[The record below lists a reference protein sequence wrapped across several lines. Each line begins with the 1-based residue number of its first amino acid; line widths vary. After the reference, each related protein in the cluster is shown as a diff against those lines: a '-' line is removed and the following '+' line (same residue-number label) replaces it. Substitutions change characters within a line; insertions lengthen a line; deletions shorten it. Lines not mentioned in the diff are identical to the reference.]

1 MAMDD
6 QRIAR
11 AINHLNHLGEDA
23 DLFSFDA
30 VGLLELIEDY
40 FDTDDPP
47 GNSLPITGIT
57 SEYS

>member
-11 AINHLNHLGEDA
+11 AINHLGEDA
-23 DLFSFDA
+23 DLFSSDA

-47 GNSLPITGIT
+47 GNSSPFTDITN
-57 SEYS
+57 EYS